1 MTRSVSLHKLSYLI
15 VSSIP
20 ENERRSNPLHKT
32 GEKSFV
38 CKYCTNPCEIYC
50 DMCLEQVAKDA
61 VAAYSSAINDDG
73 RISASLLPTDRHPA
87 DDFCTLAAMALTK
100 LSISSSDTAGETIK
114 THRAA
119 YVLQATLLLDYAWSK
134 SKSNSDFS
142 LLLVRLY
149 SSLGCGSQAMK
160 AYLHLNLKQIQ
171 LDTLG
176 YILLDRISSLH
187 PHPFSSAPDGSSEN
201 YSPVEHLKR
210 HQKMY
215 RNIRGQVAQNTWKA
229 FEHGSYDTIFQF
241 KEFSDIMSSG
251 MIATSSFAETKRIV
265 RLIKPTT
272 YTNGSYK
279 ILRKFLVCSFTAIH

>member
-1 MTRSVSLHKLSYLI
+1 
-15 VSSIP
+15 
-20 ENERRSNPLHKT
+20 
-32 GEKSFV
+32 V
-38 CKYCTNPCEIYC
+38 CLK
-50 DMCLEQVAKDA
+50 QVAKDA

-87 DDFCTLAAMALTK
+87 DDFCTLGAMALMK
-100 LSISSSDTAGETIK
+100 LSISNADTAGETIK
-114 THRAA
+114 TPRTA

-149 SSLGCGSQAMK
+149 TSLGCGSQAMK

-176 YILLDRISSLH
+176 YMLLDRISSLH
-187 PHPFSSAPDGSSEN
+187 PHPFPSAPDGSSEN
-201 YSPVEHLKR
+201 YSPIEHLKR

-251 MIATSSFAETKRIV
+251 MMAISSFAETKRIV
-265 RLIKPTT
+265 RFIKPTT
-272 YTNGSYK
+272 YTNDSYK
-279 ILRKFLVCSFTAIH
+279 ILRKSSVGSFTAIH